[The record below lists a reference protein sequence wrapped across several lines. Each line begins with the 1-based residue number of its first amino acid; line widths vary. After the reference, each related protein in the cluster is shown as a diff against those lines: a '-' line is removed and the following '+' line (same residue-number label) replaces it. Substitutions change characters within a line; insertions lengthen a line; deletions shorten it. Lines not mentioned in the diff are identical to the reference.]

1 MAKKQTTR
9 KTTAKKAVAEK
20 VEKDVLKDFIF
31 NPKQTYQIMVISVEG
46 LEKGTQKVVSG
57 VVAEA
62 LVKQGKA
69 KLVE

>member
-9 KTTAKKAVAEK
+9 KTTTKKAVAEK